1 MAYGADQGEFIRALF
16 ATSGKRDRKK
26 NKPSERVEGHKAKTI
41 NLKTLCRGKMQN

>member
-16 ATSGKRDRKK
+16 ATSGKK